1 MADILNNFLS
11 SVFPVALMFFLGF
24 WLARRSIFTGDE
36 ATAILKL
43 IARIAAPA
51 ILVSIL
57 VSSDFGAA
65 DLQLVGLYLLGEVLL
80 YATTSLIGVFLFR
93 LDFKNAVLVGL
104 AASFSNHVM
113 FAYPIAQ
120 FAFPA
125 EMTLPVRSIIAFD
138 IILFAL
144 SIVILD
150 IHAGAGRGALA
161 AVMRQARN
169 PLLVALVFGLAV
181 NLAPVTAP
189 LALVRA
195 AGFIADTAAPC
206 GLFAAG
212 VLLAAPFD
220 RSHMRLAGFI
230 TGMKILVHPLLAAG
244 LILWWGG
251 YALEAARTSLLV
263 AVSPVGI
270 MALPF
275 ASRYGGE
282 RDAIA
287 LSILWSF
294 VLSVLAIPVLLA
306 L

>member
-24 WLARRSIFTGDE
+24 WLARRGVFTGTE
-36 ATAILKL
+36 AEAILKL

-57 VSSDFGAA
+57 VTSDFGAA
-65 DLQLVGLYLLGEVLL
+65 DLKLVGLYLLGEVIL
-80 YATTSLIGVFLFR
+80 YAATALIGIWLFR
-93 LDFKNAVLVGL
+93 LDFKNAILVGIG
-104 AASFSNHVM
+104 ASFSNHVM

-138 IILFAL
+138 IIIFAL
-144 SIVILD
+144 SIVLLD
-150 IHAGAGRGALA
+150 INAGAGRGVAA
-161 AVMRQARN
+161 AVRQARN
-169 PLLVALVFGLAV
+169 PLLLALIFGLIV
-181 NLAPVTAP
+181 NLAPVEPP
-189 LALVRA
+189 LALVRG

-212 VLLAAPFD
+212 VLLAAPLD
-220 RSHMRLAGFI
+220 KSHIRLAGYI
-230 TGMKILVHPLLAAG
+230 TCMKMLVHPLLAAG
-244 LILWWGG
+244 LILVLSG
-251 YALEAARTSLLV
+251 YALDAARTSLLV

-270 MALPF
+270 MALTF

-282 RDAIA
+282 KDAIA

>member
-24 WLARRSIFTGDE
+24 WLARRGVFTGTE
-36 ATAILKL
+36 AEAILKF
-43 IARIAAPA
+43 IARLAAPA

-57 VSSDFGAA
+57 VTSDFGAA
-65 DLQLVGLYLLGEVLL
+65 DLSLVGLYLLGEVIL
-80 YATTSLIGVFLFR
+80 YATTALIGVWLFR
-93 LDFKNAVLVGL
+93 LDFKNAILVGIG
-104 AASFSNHVM
+104 ASFSNHVM

-125 EMTLPVRSIIAFD
+125 EMTLPVRGIIAFD
-138 IILFAL
+138 IIIFAL
-144 SIVILD
+144 SIVLLD
-150 IHAGAGRGALA
+150 INAGAGRGVAA
-161 AVMRQARN
+161 AVIRQARN
-169 PLLVALVFGLAV
+169 PLLLALVFGLLV
-181 NLAPVTAP
+181 NLAPVEPP
-189 LALVRA
+189 LALVRG

-212 VLLAAPFD
+212 VLLAAPLD
-220 RSHMRLAGFI
+220 RSHIRLAGYI
-230 TGMKILVHPLLAAG
+230 TGMKMLVHPLLAAG
-244 LILWWGG
+244 LILVLGG
-251 YALEAARTSLLV
+251 YALDTARTSLLV

-270 MALPF
+270 MALTF

-282 RDAIA
+282 KDAIA

>member
-1 MADILNNFLS
+1 LADILNNFLS

-24 WLARRSIFTGDE
+24 WLARRGVFTGTE
-36 ATAILKL
+36 AEAILKL

-57 VSSDFGAA
+57 VTSDFGAA
-65 DLQLVGLYLLGEVLL
+65 DLKLVGLYLLGEVIL
-80 YATTSLIGVFLFR
+80 YAATALIGIWLFR
-93 LDFKNAVLVGL
+93 LDFKNAILVGIG
-104 AASFSNHVM
+104 ASFSNHVM

-138 IILFAL
+138 IIIFAL
-144 SIVILD
+144 SIVLLD
-150 IHAGAGRGALA
+150 INAGAGRGVAA
-161 AVMRQARN
+161 AVRQARN
-169 PLLVALVFGLAV
+169 PLLLALIFGLIV
-181 NLAPVTAP
+181 NLAPVEPP
-189 LALVRA
+189 LALVRG

-212 VLLAAPFD
+212 VLLAAPLD
-220 RSHMRLAGFI
+220 KSHIRLAGYI
-230 TGMKILVHPLLAAG
+230 TCMKMLVHPLLAAG
-244 LILWWGG
+244 LILVLGG
-251 YALEAARTSLLV
+251 YALDAARTSLLV

-270 MALPF
+270 MALTF

-282 RDAIA
+282 KDAIA

>member
-24 WLARRSIFTGDE
+24 WLARRGVFTGTE
-36 ATAILKL
+36 AEAILKF
-43 IARIAAPA
+43 IARLAAPA

-57 VSSDFGAA
+57 VTSDFGAA
-65 DLQLVGLYLLGEVLL
+65 DLSLVGLYLLGEVIL
-80 YATTSLIGVFLFR
+80 YATTALIGVWLFR
-93 LDFKNAVLVGL
+93 LDFKNAILVGIG
-104 AASFSNHVM
+104 ASFSNHVM

-125 EMTLPVRSIIAFD
+125 EMTLPVRGIIAFD
-138 IILFAL
+138 IIIFAL
-144 SIVILD
+144 SIVLLD
-150 IHAGAGRGALA
+150 INAGAGRGVAAA
-161 AVMRQARN
+161 AVRQARN
-169 PLLVALVFGLAV
+169 PLLLALVFGLLV
-181 NLAPVTAP
+181 NLAPVEPP
-189 LALVRA
+189 LALVRG

-212 VLLAAPFD
+212 VLLAAPLD
-220 RSHMRLAGFI
+220 RSHIRLAGYI
-230 TGMKILVHPLLAAG
+230 TGMKMLVHPLLAAG
-244 LILWWGG
+244 LILVLGG
-251 YALEAARTSLLV
+251 YALDTARTSLLV

-270 MALPF
+270 MALTF

-282 RDAIA
+282 KDAIA

>member
-24 WLARRSIFTGDE
+24 WLARRGVFTGTE
-36 ATAILKL
+36 AEAILKL

-57 VSSDFGAA
+57 VTSDFGAA
-65 DLQLVGLYLLGEVLL
+65 DLKLVGLYLLGEVIL
-80 YATTSLIGVFLFR
+80 YAATALIGIWLFR
-93 LDFKNAVLVGL
+93 LDFKNAILVGIG
-104 AASFSNHVM
+104 ASFSNHVM

-138 IILFAL
+138 IIIFAL
-144 SIVILD
+144 SIVLLD
-150 IHAGAGRGALA
+150 INAGAGRGVAA
-161 AVMRQARN
+161 AVRQARN
-169 PLLVALVFGLAV
+169 PLLLALIFGLIV
-181 NLAPVTAP
+181 NLAPVEPP
-189 LALVRA
+189 LALVRG

-212 VLLAAPFD
+212 VLLAAPLD
-220 RSHMRLAGFI
+220 KSHIRLAGYI
-230 TGMKILVHPLLAAG
+230 TCMKMLVHPLLAAG
-244 LILWWGG
+244 LILVLGG
-251 YALEAARTSLLV
+251 YALDAARTSLLV

-270 MALPF
+270 MALTF

-282 RDAIA
+282 KDAIA

>member
-24 WLARRSIFTGDE
+24 WLARRNVFTGDE

-57 VSSDFGAA
+57 VTSDFGAA
-65 DLQLVGLYLLGEVLL
+65 DLKLVALYLLGEMLV
-80 YATTSLIGVFLFR
+80 YAATSLIGVWLFR
-93 LDFKNAVLVGL
+93 LDFKNAILVGIG
-104 AASFSNHVM
+104 ASFSNHVM

-138 IILFAL
+138 IIIFAL
-144 SIVILD
+144 SIVLLD

-161 AVMRQARN
+161 AVLRQARN
-169 PLLVALVFGLAV
+169 PLLVALIFGLAV
-181 NLAPVTAP
+181 NLAPVEAP

-212 VLLAAPFD
+212 VLLAAPLD
-220 RSHMRLAGFI
+220 RSRIRLAGYI
-230 TGMKILVHPLLAAG
+230 TGMKMLVHPLLAAG

-251 YALEAARTSLLV
+251 YTLEPARTSLLV

-270 MALPF
+270 MALTF

-282 RDAIA
+282 TDAIA
-287 LSILWSF
+287 LSILCSF
-294 VLSVLAIPVLLA
+294 VISVLAIPVLLA

>member
-1 MADILNNFLS
+1 LADILNNFLS

-270 MALPF
+270 MALTF
-275 ASRYGGE
+275 ASRYGGGT
-282 RDAIA
+282 DAIA

-294 VLSVLAIPVLLA
+294 LLSVLAIPVLLA

>member
-24 WLARRSIFTGDE
+24 WLARRGLFDGAE
-36 ATAILKL
+36 AAAILKF

-57 VSSDFGAA
+57 VTSDFGAA
-65 DLQLVGLYLLGEVLL
+65 DLMLVGLYLLGEVLV
-80 YATTSLIGVFLFR
+80 YVVTAVIGTWLFR
-93 LDFKNAVLVGL
+93 LDFRNAILVGI

-113 FAYPIAQ
+113 YAYPIAQ

-138 IILFAL
+138 IIIFAL
-144 SIVILD
+144 SIILLD
-150 IHAGAGRGALA
+150 INAGAGRGIMEA
-161 AVMRQARN
+161 AGRQARN
-169 PLLVALVFGLAV
+169 PLLLALIFGLAV
-181 NLAPVTAP
+181 NLAPVTPP
-189 LALVRA
+189 LALVRG

-212 VLLAAPFD
+212 VLLAAPLA
-220 RSHMRLAGFI
+220 RSHMRLAGYI
-230 TGMKILVHPLLAAG
+230 TGMKMLVHPMVAAG
-244 LILWWGG
+244 LILLWGD
-251 YALEAARTSLLV
+251 YTLDSARTSLLV

-270 MALPF
+270 MALTF
-275 ASRYGGE
+275 ANRYGGE
-282 RDAIA
+282 ADAIA

>member
-270 MALPF
+270 MALTF
-275 ASRYGGE
+275 ASRYGGGT
-282 RDAIA
+282 DAIA

-294 VLSVLAIPVLLA
+294 LLSVLAIPVLLA

>member
-1 MADILNNFLS
+1 LADILNNFLS

-24 WLARRSIFTGDE
+24 WLARRNVFTGDE

-57 VSSDFGAA
+57 ITSNFGAA
-65 DLQLVGLYLLGEVLL
+65 DLKLVALYLLGELL
-80 YATTSLIGVFLFR
+80 VYVATSLIGVWLFK
-93 LDFKNAVLVGL
+93 LDFKNAILVGIG
-104 AASFSNHVM
+104 ASFSNHVM

-125 EMTLPVRSIIAFD
+125 DMTLPVRSIIAFD
-138 IILFAL
+138 IIIFAL
-144 SIVILD
+144 SIVLLD
-150 IHAGAGRGALA
+150 IHAGAGRGVVA
-161 AVMRQARN
+161 AVLRQARN

-181 NLAPVTAP
+181 NLAPVEAP

-212 VLLAAPFD
+212 VLLAAPLD
-220 RSHMRLAGFI
+220 RSCIRLAGYI
-230 TGMKILVHPLLAAG
+230 TGMKMLVHPLLAAG

-251 YALEAARTSLLV
+251 YALEPARTSLLV
-263 AVSPVGI
+263 AISPVGI
-270 MALPF
+270 MALTF

-282 RDAIA
+282 TDAIA

-294 VLSVLAIPVLLA
+294 VISVLSIPVLLA

>member
-1 MADILNNFLS
+1 LADILNNFLS

-24 WLARRSIFTGDE
+24 WLARRGVFTGTE
-36 ATAILKL
+36 AEAILKF
-43 IARIAAPA
+43 IARLAAPA

-57 VSSDFGAA
+57 VTSDFGAA
-65 DLQLVGLYLLGEVLL
+65 DLSLVGLYLLGEVIL
-80 YATTSLIGVFLFR
+80 YAATALIGVWLFR
-93 LDFKNAVLVGL
+93 LDFKNAILVGIG
-104 AASFSNHVM
+104 ASFSNHVM

-125 EMTLPVRSIIAFD
+125 EMTLPVRGIIAFD
-138 IILFAL
+138 IIIFAL
-144 SIVILD
+144 SIVLLD
-150 IHAGAGRGALA
+150 INAGAGRGVAA
-161 AVMRQARN
+161 AVIRQARN
-169 PLLVALVFGLAV
+169 SLLLALVFGLVV
-181 NLAPVTAP
+181 NLAPVEPP
-189 LALVRA
+189 LALVRG

-212 VLLAAPFD
+212 VLLAAPLD
-220 RSHMRLAGFI
+220 RSHIRLAGYI
-230 TGMKILVHPLLAAG
+230 TGMKMLVHPLLAAG
-244 LILWWGG
+244 LILVLGG
-251 YALEAARTSLLV
+251 YALDAARTSLLV

-270 MALPF
+270 MALTF

-282 RDAIA
+282 KDAIA

>member
-1 MADILNNFLS
+1 MAEILNNFLS

-24 WLARRSIFTGDE
+24 WLARRGVFDGGE
-36 ATAILKL
+36 AAAILKF

-57 VSSDFGAA
+57 VTSDFGAA
-65 DLQLVGLYLLGEVLL
+65 DLTLVGLYLLGEVLL
-80 YATTSLIGVFLFR
+80 YVVTALICVWLFR
-93 LDFKNAVLVGL
+93 LDFKNAILVGI

-113 FAYPIAQ
+113 YAYPIAQ

-138 IILFAL
+138 IIIFAL
-144 SIVILD
+144 SIVLLD
-150 IHAGAGRGALA
+150 VNAGAARGIGSAL
-161 AVMRQARN
+161 VRQLRN
-169 PLLVALVFGLAV
+169 PLLLALIFGLAV
-181 NLAPVTAP
+181 NLTPVTPP
-189 LALVRA
+189 LALVRG

-230 TGMKILVHPLLAAG
+230 TGMKMLVHPLLAAW
-244 LILWWGG
+244 LILLWGG

-270 MALPF
+270 MALTF
-275 ASRYGGE
+275 ANRYGGE
-282 RDAIA
+282 TDSIA

>member
-1 MADILNNFLS
+1 
-11 SVFPVALMFFLGF
+11 MFFLGF
-24 WLARRSIFTGDE
+24 WLARRNIFTGDE
-36 ATAILKL
+36 AAAILKL

-57 VSSDFGAA
+57 VTSDFGAA
-65 DLQLVGLYLLGEVLL
+65 DLKLVGLYLLGEVLL
-80 YATTSLIGVFLFR
+80 YATTSLIGIFLFR
-93 LDFKNAVLVGL
+93 LDFKNAILVGL

-120 FAFPA
+120 FAFPV
-125 EMTLPVRSIIAFD
+125 EMTLPVRGIIAFD

-189 LALVRA
+189 LALVRT

-212 VLLAAPFD
+212 VLLAAPLD

-270 MALPF
+270 MALTF
-275 ASRYGGE
+275 ASRYGAGT
-282 RDAIA
+282 DAIA
-287 LSILWSF
+287 SSILWSF
-294 VLSVLAIPVLLA
+294 LLSVLAIPVLLA

>member
-1 MADILNNFLS
+1 LADILNNFLS

-24 WLARRSIFTGDE
+24 WLARRGVFTGTE
-36 ATAILKL
+36 AEAILKF
-43 IARIAAPA
+43 IARLAAPA

-57 VSSDFGAA
+57 VTSDFGAA
-65 DLQLVGLYLLGEVLL
+65 DLSLVGLYLLGEVIL
-80 YATTSLIGVFLFR
+80 YATTALIGVWLFR
-93 LDFKNAVLVGL
+93 LDFKNAILVGIG
-104 AASFSNHVM
+104 ASFSNHVM

-120 FAFPA
+120 FAFSA
-125 EMTLPVRSIIAFD
+125 EMTLPVRGIIAFD
-138 IILFAL
+138 IIIFAL
-144 SIVILD
+144 SIVLLD
-150 IHAGAGRGALA
+150 INAGAGRGVAA
-161 AVMRQARN
+161 AVVRQARN
-169 PLLVALVFGLAV
+169 PLLLALVFGLLV
-181 NLAPVTAP
+181 NLAPVEPP
-189 LALVRA
+189 LALVRG

-220 RSHMRLAGFI
+220 RSHMRLAGYI
-230 TGMKILVHPLLAAG
+230 TGMKMLVHPLLAAG
-244 LILWWGG
+244 LILILGG
-251 YALEAARTSLLV
+251 YALDTARTPLLV

-270 MALPF
+270 MALTF

-282 RDAIA
+282 KDAIA

>member
-24 WLARRSIFTGDE
+24 WLARRNVFTGDE

-57 VSSDFGAA
+57 VTSDFGAA
-65 DLQLVGLYLLGEVLL
+65 DLKLVALYLLGELL
-80 YATTSLIGVFLFR
+80 VYAATALIGVWLFR
-93 LDFKNAVLVGL
+93 LDFKNAILVGIG
-104 AASFSNHVM
+104 ASFSNHVM

-138 IILFAL
+138 IIIFAL
-144 SIVILD
+144 SIVLLD
-150 IHAGAGRGALA
+150 INAGAGRGALA

-169 PLLVALVFGLAV
+169 PLLVALIFGLV
-181 NLAPVTAP
+181 INLAPVTAP

-212 VLLAAPFD
+212 VLLAVPLD
-220 RSHMRLAGFI
+220 RSRIRLAGYI
-230 TGMKILVHPLLAAG
+230 TGMKMLVHPLLVAG

-251 YALEAARTSLLV
+251 YALEPARTSLLV

-270 MALPF
+270 MALTF

-282 RDAIA
+282 TDAIA

-294 VLSVLAIPVLLA
+294 VMSVLAIPVLLA

>member
-1 MADILNNFLS
+1 LADILNNFLS

-24 WLARRSIFTGDE
+24 WLARRNVFTGDE

-57 VSSDFGAA
+57 ITSDFGAA
-65 DLQLVGLYLLGEVLL
+65 DLKLVALYLLGELL
-80 YATTSLIGVFLFR
+80 VYVATSLIGVWLFK
-93 LDFKNAVLVGL
+93 LDFKNAILVGIG
-104 AASFSNHVM
+104 ASFSNHVM

-125 EMTLPVRSIIAFD
+125 DMTLPVRSIIAFD
-138 IILFAL
+138 IIIFAL
-144 SIVILD
+144 SIVLLD
-150 IHAGAGRGALA
+150 IHAGAGRGVVA
-161 AVMRQARN
+161 AVLRQARN

-181 NLAPVTAP
+181 NLAPVEAP

-212 VLLAAPFD
+212 VLLAAPLD
-220 RSHMRLAGFI
+220 RSCIRLAGYI
-230 TGMKILVHPLLAAG
+230 TGMKMLVHPLLAAG

-251 YALEAARTSLLV
+251 YALEPARTSLLV
-263 AVSPVGI
+263 AISPVGI
-270 MALPF
+270 MALTF

-282 RDAIA
+282 TDAIA

-294 VLSVLAIPVLLA
+294 VISVLSIPVLLA

>member
-1 MADILNNFLS
+1 
-11 SVFPVALMFFLGF
+11 
-24 WLARRSIFTGDE
+24 
-36 ATAILKL
+36 
-43 IARIAAPA
+43 
-51 ILVSIL
+51 
-57 VSSDFGAA
+57 
-65 DLQLVGLYLLGEVLL
+65 LGEVLL
-80 YATTSLIGVFLFR
+80 YATTSLIGIFLFR
-93 LDFKNAVLVGL
+93 LDFKNAILVGL

-120 FAFPA
+120 FAFPV
-125 EMTLPVRSIIAFD
+125 EMTLPVRGIIAFD

-189 LALVRA
+189 LALVRT

-212 VLLAAPFD
+212 VLLAAPLD

-270 MALPF
+270 MALTF
-275 ASRYGGE
+275 ASRYGAGT
-282 RDAIA
+282 DAIA
-287 LSILWSF
+287 SSILWSF
-294 VLSVLAIPVLLA
+294 LLSVLAIPVLLA

>member
-212 VLLAAPFD
+212 VLLAAPLD

-270 MALPF
+270 MALTF
-275 ASRYGGE
+275 ASRYGGGT
-282 RDAIA
+282 DAIA

-294 VLSVLAIPVLLA
+294 LLSVLAIPVLLA

>member
-24 WLARRSIFTGDE
+24 WLARRGVFEGDE
-36 ATAILKL
+36 ATAILKF

-57 VSSDFGAA
+57 VTSDFGAA
-65 DLQLVGLYLLGEVLL
+65 DLKLVGLYLLGEMLL
-80 YATTSLIGVFLFR
+80 YAVTAAIAVSLFR
-93 LDFKNAVLVGL
+93 LDFKNAILVSV

-113 FAYPIAQ
+113 YAYPIAQ
-120 FAFPA
+120 FAFPP

-138 IILFAL
+138 IIIFAL
-144 SIVILD
+144 SIVLLD
-150 IHAGAGRGALA
+150 VNAGAARGVGA
-161 AVMRQARN
+161 AVARQARN
-169 PLLVALVFGLAV
+169 PLLLALIFGLAV
-181 NLAPVTAP
+181 NLAPGTPP
-189 LALVRA
+189 LALVRG

-212 VLLAAPFD
+212 VLLAAPLD
-220 RSHMRLAGFI
+220 RAHIRLASFI
-230 TGMKILVHPLLAAG
+230 TGMKMLVHPLLACG

-251 YALEAARTSLLV
+251 YTLEAARTSLLV

-270 MALPF
+270 MALTF

>member
-24 WLARRSIFTGDE
+24 GLARRGVFTGTE
-36 ATAILKL
+36 AEAILKF
-43 IARIAAPA
+43 IARLAAPA

-57 VSSDFGAA
+57 VTSDFGAA
-65 DLQLVGLYLLGEVLL
+65 DLSLVGLYLLGEVIL
-80 YATTSLIGVFLFR
+80 YATTALIGVWLFR
-93 LDFKNAVLVGL
+93 LDFKNAILVGIG
-104 AASFSNHVM
+104 ASFSNHVM

-125 EMTLPVRSIIAFD
+125 EMTLPVRGIIAFD
-138 IILFAL
+138 IIIFAL
-144 SIVILD
+144 SIVLLD
-150 IHAGAGRGALA
+150 INAGAGRGVAA
-161 AVMRQARN
+161 AVIRQARN
-169 PLLVALVFGLAV
+169 PLLLALVFGLVV
-181 NLAPVTAP
+181 NLAPVEPP
-189 LALVRA
+189 LALVRV

-212 VLLAAPFD
+212 VLLAAPLD
-220 RSHMRLAGFI
+220 RSHIRLAGYI
-230 TGMKILVHPLLAAG
+230 TGMKMLVHPLLAAG
-244 LILWWGG
+244 LILVLGG
-251 YALEAARTSLLV
+251 YALDAARTSLLV

-270 MALPF
+270 MALTF

-282 RDAIA
+282 KDAIA

>member
-11 SVFPVALMFFLGF
+11 SVLPVALMFFLGF
-24 WLARRSIFTGDE
+24 WLARRNVFTGDE

-57 VSSDFGAA
+57 ITSDFGAA
-65 DLQLVGLYLLGEVLL
+65 DLKLVALYLLGELL
-80 YATTSLIGVFLFR
+80 VYVATSLIGVWLFK
-93 LDFKNAVLVGL
+93 LDFKNAILVGIG
-104 AASFSNHVM
+104 ASFSNHVM

-125 EMTLPVRSIIAFD
+125 DMTLPVRSIIAFD
-138 IILFAL
+138 IIIFAL
-144 SIVILD
+144 SIVLLD
-150 IHAGAGRGALA
+150 IHAGAGRGVVAPVL
-161 AVMRQARN
+161 RQVRN

-181 NLAPVTAP
+181 NLAPVEAP

-212 VLLAAPFD
+212 VLLAAPLD
-220 RSHMRLAGFI
+220 RSCIRLAGYI
-230 TGMKILVHPLLAAG
+230 TGMKMLVHPLLAAG

-251 YALEAARTSLLV
+251 YALESARTSLLV
-263 AVSPVGI
+263 AISPVGI
-270 MALPF
+270 MALTF

-282 RDAIA
+282 TDAIA

-294 VLSVLAIPVLLA
+294 VISVLAIPVLLA

>member
-65 DLQLVGLYLLGEVLL
+65 DLQLVGLYLLGELLL

-270 MALPF
+270 MALTF
-275 ASRYGGE
+275 ASRYGGGT
-282 RDAIA
+282 DAIA

-294 VLSVLAIPVLLA
+294 LLSVLAIPVLLA

>member
-1 MADILNNFLS
+1 MAEILNNFLS

-24 WLARRSIFTGDE
+24 WLARRGVFDGGE
-36 ATAILKL
+36 AAAILKF

-57 VSSDFGAA
+57 VTSDFGAA
-65 DLQLVGLYLLGEVLL
+65 DLTLVGLYLLGEVLL
-80 YATTSLIGVFLFR
+80 YVVTALICVWLFR
-93 LDFKNAVLVGL
+93 LDFKNAILVGI

-113 FAYPIAQ
+113 YAYPIAQ

-138 IILFAL
+138 IIIFAL
-144 SIVILD
+144 SIVLLD
-150 IHAGAGRGALA
+150 VNAGAARGIGSAL
-161 AVMRQARN
+161 VRQLRN
-169 PLLVALVFGLAV
+169 PLLLALIFGLAV
-181 NLAPVTAP
+181 NLAPVTPP
-189 LALVRA
+189 LALVRG

-230 TGMKILVHPLLAAG
+230 TGMKMLVHPLLAAW
-244 LILWWGG
+244 LILLWGG

-270 MALPF
+270 MALTF
-275 ASRYGGE
+275 ANRYGGE
-282 RDAIA
+282 TDSIA

>member
-275 ASRYGGE
+275 ASRYGGGT
-282 RDAIA
+282 DAIA

-294 VLSVLAIPVLLA
+294 LLSVLAIPVLLA

>member
-1 MADILNNFLS
+1 LADILNNFLS

-24 WLARRSIFTGDE
+24 WLARRNIFTGDE
-36 ATAILKL
+36 AAAILKL

-57 VSSDFGAA
+57 VTSDFGAA
-65 DLQLVGLYLLGEVLL
+65 DLKLVGLYLLGEVLL
-80 YATTSLIGVFLFR
+80 YATTSLIGIFLFR
-93 LDFKNAVLVGL
+93 LDFKNAILVGL

-120 FAFPA
+120 FAFPV
-125 EMTLPVRSIIAFD
+125 EMTLPVRGIIAFD

-189 LALVRA
+189 LALVRT

-212 VLLAAPFD
+212 VLLAAPLD
-220 RSHMRLAGFI
+220 RSHMLLAGFI

-270 MALPF
+270 MALTF
-275 ASRYGGE
+275 ASRYGAGT
-282 RDAIA
+282 DAIA
-287 LSILWSF
+287 SSILWSF
-294 VLSVLAIPVLLA
+294 LLSVLAIPVLLA

>member
-24 WLARRSIFTGDE
+24 WLARRGVFTGTE
-36 ATAILKL
+36 AEAILKL
-43 IARIAAPA
+43 IARIAALA

-57 VSSDFGAA
+57 VTSDFGAA
-65 DLQLVGLYLLGEVLL
+65 DLKLVGLYLLGEVIL
-80 YATTSLIGVFLFR
+80 YAATALIGIWLFR
-93 LDFKNAVLVGL
+93 LDFKNAILVGIG
-104 AASFSNHVM
+104 ASFSNHVM

-138 IILFAL
+138 IIIFAL
-144 SIVILD
+144 SIVLLD
-150 IHAGAGRGALA
+150 INAGAGRGVAA
-161 AVMRQARN
+161 AVRQARN
-169 PLLVALVFGLAV
+169 PLLLALIFGLIV
-181 NLAPVTAP
+181 NLAPVEPP
-189 LALVRA
+189 LALVRG

-212 VLLAAPFD
+212 VLLAAPLD
-220 RSHMRLAGFI
+220 KSHIRLAGYI
-230 TGMKILVHPLLAAG
+230 TCMKMLVHPLLAAG
-244 LILWWGG
+244 LILVLGG
-251 YALEAARTSLLV
+251 YALDAARTSLLV

-270 MALPF
+270 MALTF

-282 RDAIA
+282 KDAIA

>member
-1 MADILNNFLS
+1 LADILNNFLS

-24 WLARRSIFTGDE
+24 WLARRNVFTGDE

-57 VSSDFGAA
+57 ITSNFGAA
-65 DLQLVGLYLLGEVLL
+65 DLKLVALYLLGELL
-80 YATTSLIGVFLFR
+80 VYVATSLIGVWLFK
-93 LDFKNAVLVGL
+93 LDFKNAILVGIG
-104 AASFSNHVM
+104 ASFSNHVM

-125 EMTLPVRSIIAFD
+125 DMTLPVRSIIAFD
-138 IILFAL
+138 IIIFAL
-144 SIVILD
+144 SIVLLD
-150 IHAGAGRGALA
+150 IHAGAGRGVVA
-161 AVMRQARN
+161 AVLRQARN

-181 NLAPVTAP
+181 NLAPVEAP

-212 VLLAAPFD
+212 VLLAAPLD
-220 RSHMRLAGFI
+220 RSCIRLAGYI
-230 TGMKILVHPLLAAG
+230 TGMKMLVHPLLAAG

-251 YALEAARTSLLV
+251 YALEPARTSLLV
-263 AVSPVGI
+263 AISPVGI
-270 MALPF
+270 MALTF

-282 RDAIA
+282 TDAIA

-294 VLSVLAIPVLLA
+294 VISVLAIPVLLA

>member
-1 MADILNNFLS
+1 LAEILNNFLS

-24 WLARRSIFTGDE
+24 WLARRGVFDGGE
-36 ATAILKL
+36 AAAILKF

-57 VSSDFGAA
+57 VTSDFGAA
-65 DLQLVGLYLLGEVLL
+65 DLTLVGLYLLGEVLL
-80 YATTSLIGVFLFR
+80 YVVTALIGVWLFR
-93 LDFKNAVLVGL
+93 LDFKNAILVGI

-113 FAYPIAQ
+113 YAYPIAQ

-138 IILFAL
+138 IIIFAL
-144 SIVILD
+144 SIVLLD
-150 IHAGAGRGALA
+150 VNAGAARGIGSAL
-161 AVMRQARN
+161 VRQLRN
-169 PLLVALVFGLAV
+169 PLLLALIFGLAV
-181 NLAPVTAP
+181 NLAPVTPP
-189 LALVRA
+189 LALVRG

-220 RSHMRLAGFI
+220 RSHIRLAGFI
-230 TGMKILVHPLLAAG
+230 TGMKMLVHPLLAAW
-244 LILWWGG
+244 LILLWGG

-270 MALPF
+270 MALTF
-275 ASRYGGE
+275 ANRYGGE
-282 RDAIA
+282 TDSIA